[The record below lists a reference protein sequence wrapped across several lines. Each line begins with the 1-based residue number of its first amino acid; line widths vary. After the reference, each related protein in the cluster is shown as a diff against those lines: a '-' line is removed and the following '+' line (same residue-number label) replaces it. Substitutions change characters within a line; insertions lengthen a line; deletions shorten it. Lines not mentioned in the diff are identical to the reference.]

1 MQYPSFQKK
10 SPLTASDLNTMVD
23 TLKRARVL
31 PGVGIKLTETLNG
44 TVVSLKPV
52 RSGGGATTTERHP
65 WEIINL
71 VGVGEPNQQGDYP
84 SYEFSV
90 WPGVINGIMPPN
102 LFDGGELAKFTA
114 SAQVQNVIL
123 KCTSD
128 GKGITAATVEV
139 AATVPAPKAAVKFGL
154 PNELN
159 ILLAVVYK
167 STAYQIESTNLQA
180 TPYTVG
186 IAEKSSVTDGQ
197 YPYDVYLNWQYHQS
211 AWGGSGGGDEG
222 GGGGG
227 Y

>member
-1 MQYPSFQKK
+1 MGNVEPQMQYVRLKK
-10 SPLTASDLNTMVD
+10 E
-23 TLKRARVL
+23 
-31 PGVGIKLTETLNG
+31 GVGFWFKGQVTEAFPPEDSVAAN
-44 TVVSLKPV
+44 
-52 RSGGGATTTERHP
+52 HP
-65 WEIINL
+65 WKIVNMT
-71 VGVGEPNQQGDYP
+71 GVGTPNQNGDYS

-114 SAQVQNVIL
+114 GASVQNVIL

-139 AATVPAPKAAVKFGL
+139 SGTVPSPKPAVKFGL

-167 STAYQIESTNLQA
+167 SSVYQIESTSLQA

-186 IAEKSSVTDGQ
+186 IAEKNNVTDGQ
-197 YPYDVYLNWQYHQS
+197 YPYDVFLNWQYHQAAS
-211 AWGGSGGGDEG
+211 GGSFGGGNYWD
-222 GGGGG
+222 

>member
-1 MQYPSFQKK
+1 MQFPTFQKK
-10 SPLTASDLNTMVD
+10 SPLTAADLNSMVD

-44 TVVSLKPV
+44 TVISLKPV
-52 RSGGGATTTERHP
+52 RAGGGGSTTTDHYP
-65 WEIINL
+65 WEIVNL
-71 VGVGEPNQQGDYP
+71 VGVGEPNQQGEYS

-90 WPGVINGIMPPN
+90 WPGVVNGIMPPN

-114 SAQVQNVIL
+114 SSSVQNVIL

-128 GKGITAATVEV
+128 GKGIISATVDV
-139 AATVPAPKAAVKFGL
+139 SGTVPSPKPAVKFGL

-167 STAYQIESTNLQA
+167 STAYQIESTNLTA

-186 IAEKSSVTDGQ
+186 IAEKSNVTDGQ
-197 YPYDVYLNWQYHQS
+197 YPYDVFLNWQYHQAAS
-211 AWGGSGGGDEG
+211 GGSFG
-222 GGGGG
+222 GGGFPPF